1 MGKGGDLIV
10 IYIYIL
16 VSGCTTART
25 VQRFLLNVLASTFP
39 GEASH
44 GEGG

>member
-1 MGKGGDLIV
+1 MRKGVDLIV
-10 IYIYIL
+10 IS
-16 VSGCTTART
+16 VSGCTVART

-44 GEGG
+44 EEGG